1 MRMMAS
7 PLGYFTNWLRVR
19 DLLPAIGANPA
30 HNPFLP
36 PSFPSDITPL
46 PSLHT
51 QENSMAHSDFHV
63 APQGVTEEEYDLA
76 LAIHRTRCGGNCTV
90 YKTADLI
97 AARHILNNY
106 TLTPKFRDPATDADV
121 EVLSEPPATP
131 DPSPSSLPALISYI
145 EDWRA
150 VAFEKPFDLTPEQK
164 EFLKDHP
171 LKNVFG
177 GTSRALKV
185 LNYLKTLHFVGEEN
199 DMSEKSSDEDAT
211 EELPP
216 WTVAAPASSADWLM
230 EEPLAQVSD
239 ENYGRAVTIA
249 QEMLDDR
256 YPQAQRLVAAEIVI
270 RTRLS
275 QR

>member
-1 MRMMAS
+1 
-7 PLGYFTNWLRVR
+7 
-19 DLLPAIGANPA
+19 
-30 HNPFLP
+30 
-36 PSFPSDITPL
+36 
-46 PSLHT
+46 
-51 QENSMAHSDFHV
+51 MAHSDFHV